1 MQAGDHRQI
10 VVATDAEALARLAA
24 QRLIA
29 RIALHHDRPGICLT
43 GGSGP
48 QRMFELLATEFEDRI
63 PWSHVHWFISD
74 ERVVSFDDPLSNMG
88 TAKRVLLDGRAPA
101 ANIHAIPASTGA
113 DPDEVARSYEREL
126 KDFYGSATLD
136 PARPLFDLVLGGVGP
151 DGHTAS
157 LFPGWPQLA
166 VRDRW
171 AAGVDKAHV
180 EPFVP
185 RVTLT
190 FPALASCSEM
200 LFLVHGASKRN
211 ILEQVFGGEDLPAG
225 KARSNG
231 ETVWLISQDA
241 LPESLRDR

>member
-1 MQAGDHRQI
+1 MQVGNRQI
-10 VVATDAEALARLAA
+10 VVAADADAQARLAA

-29 RIALHHDRPGICLT
+29 RIALHHDRPAICLT

-63 PWSHVHWFISD
+63 PWALVHWFISD

-101 ANIHAIPASTGA
+101 ANIHPIPTSQGA
-113 DPDEVARSYEREL
+113 DPGQVARDYEREL
-126 KDFYGSATLD
+126 QSFYGSTKLD
-136 PARPLFDLVLGGVGP
+136 TARPLFDLVLGGVGP

-166 VRDRW
+166 IRDRW
-171 AAGVDKAHV
+171 TAGVDKAHV

-200 LFLVHGASKRN
+200 LFLVHGASKRG
-211 ILEQVFGGEDLPAG
+211 IVERVLAGEDLPAG

-231 ETVWLISQDA
+231 ETVWLITEDA
-241 LPESLRDR
+241 LPESVRDR

>member
-1 MQAGDHRQI
+1 M
-10 VVATDAEALARLAA
+10 LARLAA

-29 RIALHHDRPGICLT
+29 RIALHHERPAICLT

-48 QRMFELLATEFEDRI
+48 QRMFELLATEFEGRI
-63 PWSHVHWFISD
+63 PWARVHWFISD
-74 ERVVSFDDPLSNMG
+74 ERVVSLDDTLSNMG

-101 ANIHAIPASTGA
+101 DNIHPIPTSKGA
-113 DPDEVARSYEREL
+113 APDDVARRYEREL
-126 KDFYGSATLD
+126 QSFYGATTLD
-136 PARPLFDLVLGGVGP
+136 PTRPLFDLVLGGVGP

-166 VRDRW
+166 IRDRW
-171 AAGVDKAHV
+171 TAGVDKAHV

-190 FPALASCSEM
+190 FPALASCNEM
-200 LFLVHGASKRN
+200 LFLVHGAGKRGIVERVLN
-211 ILEQVFGGEDLPAG
+211 GEDLPAG

-231 ETVWLISQDA
+231 ETVWLVSEDA
-241 LPESLRDR
+241 LPESIRDR

>member
-1 MQAGDHRQI
+1 MQVGGRQI
-10 VVATDAEALARLAA
+10 VVAADAEALARLAA

-29 RIALHHDRPGICLT
+29 RIALHHDRPAICLT

-63 PWSHVHWFISD
+63 PWARVHWFISD

-101 ANIHAIPASTGA
+101 ANIHPIPASNGA
-113 DPDEVARSYEREL
+113 DPDEVAQSYEREL
-126 KDFYGSATLD
+126 QQFYGSTTLD

-166 VRDRW
+166 ISDRW

-190 FPALASCSEM
+190 FPALASCHEM
-200 LFLVHGASKRN
+200 LFLLHGSGKRG
-211 ILEQVFGGEDLPAG
+211 IAERIFAGEDLPAG
-225 KARSNG
+225 RARSNG
-231 ETVWLISQDA
+231 ETVWLIAQDA
-241 LPESLRDR
+241 LPENVRDR

>member
-1 MQAGDHRQI
+1 MPAGDHRQI
-10 VVATDAEALARLAA
+10 VVAADAEALARSAA
-24 QRLIA
+24 QRLLA
-29 RIALHHDRPGICLT
+29 RIALHHDRPTICLT

-63 PWSHVHWFISD
+63 PWGHVHWFISD

-101 ANIHAIPASTGA
+101 ANIHAIPASNGA
-113 DPDEVARSYEREL
+113 DPDEVARRYEREL
-126 KDFYGSATLD
+126 QEFYGSAKLD

-166 VRDRW
+166 IRDRW
-171 AAGVDKAHV
+171 TAGVDKAHV

-200 LFLVHGASKRN
+200 LFLIHGAGKRS
-211 ILEQVFGGEDLPAG
+211 IVERVFAGEDLPAG
-225 KARSNG
+225 HARSNG
-231 ETVWLISQDA
+231 ETVWMISEDA
-241 LPESLRDR
+241 LPESVRDR

>member
-1 MQAGDHRQI
+1 MQVGDRRI
-10 VVATDAEALARLAA
+10 VVAADAEALARLAA

-29 RIALHHDRPGICLT
+29 RIALHHDRPAICLT

-48 QRMFELLATEFEDRI
+48 QRMFDLLATEFQDRI
-63 PWSHVHWFISD
+63 PWTRVHWFISD

-88 TAKRVLLDGRAPA
+88 TARRVLLDGRAPP
-101 ANIHAIPASTGA
+101 ANIHAIPASKGA
-113 DPDEVARSYEREL
+113 DPEAVALAYEREL
-126 KDFYGSATLD
+126 QEFYGSVTLD

-166 VRDRW
+166 IRDRW
-171 AAGVDKAHV
+171 TAGVDKAHV

-200 LFLVHGASKRN
+200 LFLVHGAGKRG
-211 ILEQVFGGEDLPAG
+211 IVERVLSGEDLPAG
-225 KARSNG
+225 RVRSTG
-231 ETVWLISQDA
+231 ETVWLMSEDA
-241 LPESLRDR
+241 LPESIRDR